1 MEIEAG
7 QIYKH
12 YKGDAYKIITLAK
25 HSETEEWMIVYE
37 RLTDTVHSGYK
48 IWARPQAMFFD
59 HVEKD
64 GYSGPR
70 FEYVSE

>member
-1 MEIEAG
+1 
-7 QIYKH
+7 
-12 YKGDAYKIITLAK
+12 
-25 HSETEEWMIVYE
+25 MIVYE